1 MSTTPSLNATP
12 PLGSNAGSIQVSQHQ
27 KSKDDFVTNSSSK
40 KEILPSVISYDCLAF
55 NIFHLDI
62 LTDFSNPLQRR
73 HFKSSSMLQGGG
85 VEGAGSLLTTPLGQG
100 GATPI
105 FLNSSRSSKRHS
117 GHFPDLGTRTFAHF
131 APVL

>member
-1 MSTTPSLNATP
+1 MNSFN
-12 PLGSNAGSIQVSQHQ
+12 
-27 KSKDDFVTNSSSK
+27 KKDT
-40 KEILPSVISYDCLAF
+40 LPSVISYDCLAF

-62 LTDFSNPLQRR
+62 LADFSNPQQRR
-73 HFKSSSMLQGGG
+73 HLKFSSVLQGGG

-117 GHFPDLGTRTFAHF
+117 GHFPDLGTRTFANSV
-131 APVL
+131 PVL